1 MRSNYSAIG
10 KFVVYIKS
18 TKDKARGDALLG
30 RALTGRSTIV
40 DSFIETSVR
49 KDYKPEL
56 EKAVKKCNARSA
68 KLIIPNIGHLPRS
81 LAFCNSV
88 SKLEGNDPYV
98 CAIRETDGHVGVYKY
113 HTMQMFLQCVDQIN
127 INKQVAKKA
136 LRKKMETYIDPDT
149 NELWKAGN
157 PTNLLSVATPNAVL
171 VRKEQAEEYCKE
183 IMPVIREIQRYGK
196 VTLQG
201 IADALMA
208 RNIKTRRGKEQWTP
222 MGVSNLL
229 KKAGD
234 LGI

>member
-40 DSFIETSVR
+40 DMFIETEVR
-49 KDYKPEL
+49 KDKKKEL

-81 LAFCNSV
+81 LAFCNAV
-88 SKLEGNDPYV
+88 MKLDGNEPYV
-98 CAIRETDGHVGVYKY
+98 CAIRETDGHVAVYKY
-113 HTMQMFLQCVDQIN
+113 HVMQMFLQCVDHMKL
-127 INKQVAKKA
+127 NKKVAKKA
-136 LRKKMETYIDPDT
+136 LKKKRATG
-149 NELWKAGN
+149 WKAGN
-157 PTNLLSVATPNAVL
+157 PVNLDEATINAQK
-171 VRKEQAEEYCKE
+171 VRIEQANEYCRE

-201 IADALMA
+201 IANALIA
-208 RNIKTRRGKEQWTP
+208 RNIKTRRGKNTWTP

-229 KKAGD
+229 KKAKE

>member
-30 RALTGRSTIV
+30 RALTGRSTII
-40 DSFIETSVR
+40 DRFIETSVR
-49 KDYKPEL
+49 KNYKPEL
-56 EKAVKKCNARSA
+56 EKAIKKCNARSA

-88 SKLEGNDPYV
+88 SKLEGDDPYV
-98 CAIRETDGHVGVYKY
+98 CAIRETDGHVAVYKY
-113 HTMQMFLQCVDQIN
+113 HTTQMLLQCVDQIQ
-127 INKQVAKKA
+127 INKKVARTALDKKRA
-136 LRKKMETYIDPDT
+136 TG
-149 NELWKAGN
+149 WKAGN
-157 PTNLLSVATPNAVL
+157 PVNLDVATINASKARQQL
-171 VRKEQAEEYCKE
+171 ADDYCND
-183 IMPVIREIQRYGK
+183 IMPIIREIQRYGK

-201 IADALMA
+201 IANALMA
-208 RNIKTRRGKEQWTP
+208 RNIKTRRGKDVWTP

-229 KKAGD
+229 KKAGI

>member
-18 TKDKARGDALLG
+18 TKDKLRGDALLG
-30 RALTGRSTIV
+30 RALTGRSTII
-40 DSFIETSVR
+40 DTFIETEVR
-49 KDYKPEL
+49 KDKKKEL
-56 EKAVKKCNARSA
+56 EKAIKKCNEKAA

-81 LAFCNSV
+81 LAFCNAV
-88 SKLEGNDPYV
+88 MKLEGGDPYV
-98 CAIRETDGHVGVYKY
+98 CAIRETDGHVAVYKY
-113 HTMQMFLQCVDQIN
+113 HAMQMFLQCVDQMALN
-127 INKQVAKKA
+127 TKVAKKA
-136 LRKKMETYIDPDT
+136 LDKKRATG
-149 NELWKAGN
+149 WKPGN
-157 PTNLLSVATPNAVL
+157 PVNLDVATQNAKK
-171 VRKEQAEEYCKE
+171 VRVEQANEYCKE

-208 RNIKTRRGKEQWTP
+208 RNIKTRRGKEEWTP

-229 KKAGD
+229 KKAGE

>member
-40 DSFIETSVR
+40 DRFIETSVR
-49 KDYKPEL
+49 KNYKPEL
-56 EKAVKKCNARSA
+56 EKAIKKCNARSA

-98 CAIRETDGHVGVYKY
+98 CAIRETDGHVAVYKY
-113 HTMQMFLQCVDQIN
+113 HTTQMLLQCVDQIE
-127 INKQVAKKA
+127 INKKVAKKG
-136 LRKKMETYIDPDT
+136 LNKKRATG
-149 NELWKAGN
+149 WKPGN
-157 PTNLLSVATPNAVL
+157 PVNLDEATINASKARQQL
-171 VRKEQAEEYCKE
+171 ADDYCNK

-201 IADALMA
+201 IADALIA
-208 RNIKTRRGKEQWTP
+208 RNIKTRRGKDTWTP

-229 KKAGD
+229 KKAKE

>member
-30 RALTGRSTIV
+30 RALTGRSTII
-40 DSFIETSVR
+40 DRFIETSVR
-49 KDYKPEL
+49 KNYKPEL
-56 EKAVKKCNARSA
+56 EKAIKKCNARSA

-88 SKLEGNDPYV
+88 SKLEGDDPYI
-98 CAIRETDGHVGVYKY
+98 CAIRETDGHVAVYKY
-113 HTMQMFLQCVDQIN
+113 HTTQMLLQCVDQIE
-127 INKQVAKKA
+127 INKNVAKKA
-136 LRKKMETYIDPDT
+136 LRKKMETYIDPET

-157 PTNLLSVATPNAVL
+157 PVNLQSVATKNAEK
-171 VRKEQAEEYCKE
+171 VRIEQANEYCNE

-208 RNIKTRRGKEQWTP
+208 RNIKTRRGKDTWTP
-222 MGVSNLL
+222 MGVRNLL
-229 KKAGD
+229 KKAVS

>member
-30 RALTGRSTIV
+30 RALTGRSTII
-40 DSFIETSVR
+40 DRFIETSVR
-49 KDYKPEL
+49 KNYKPEL
-56 EKAVKKCNARSA
+56 DKAVKKCNARSA

-88 SKLEGNDPYV
+88 TKLEGNDPYV
-98 CAIRETDGHVGVYKY
+98 CAIRETDGHVAVYKY
-113 HTMQMFLQCVDQIN
+113 HTTQMLLQCVDQIDV
-127 INKQVAKKA
+127 NKKIAKKA
-136 LRKKMETYIDPDT
+136 LDKKRATG
-149 NELWKAGN
+149 WKAGN
-157 PTNLLSVATPNAVL
+157 PINLDEATINASKARQQL
-171 VRKEQAEEYCKE
+171 ADDYCNE

-201 IADALMA
+201 IANALMA
-208 RNIKTRRGKEQWTP
+208 RNIKTRRGKDVWTP
-222 MGVSNLL
+222 MGVRNLL

>member
-40 DSFIETSVR
+40 DMFIETEVR
-49 KDYKPEL
+49 KDKKKEL
-56 EKAVKKCNARSA
+56 EKAVQKCNARSA

-81 LAFCNSV
+81 LAFCNAV
-88 SKLEGNDPYV
+88 MKLDGNDPYV

-113 HTMQMFLQCVDQIN
+113 HTMQMFLQCVDQMKL
-127 INKQVAKKA
+127 NKKVAKKA
-136 LRKKMETYIDPDT
+136 LDKKRATG
-149 NELWKAGN
+149 WKAGN
-157 PTNLLSVATPNAVL
+157 PVNLDIATINAQK
-171 VRKEQAEEYCKE
+171 VRIEQANEYCRE

-201 IADALMA
+201 IADALIA
-208 RNIKTRRGKEQWTP
+208 RNIKTRRGKDTWTP

-229 KKAGD
+229 KKAKE

>member
-40 DSFIETSVR
+40 DRFVETSVR
-49 KDYKPEL
+49 KNYKPEL
-56 EKAVKKCNARSA
+56 EKAIKKCNARSA

-88 SKLEGNDPYV
+88 TKLEGNDPYV
-98 CAIRETDGHVGVYKY
+98 CAIRETDGHVAVYKY
-113 HTMQMFLQCVDQIN
+113 HTTQMLLQCVDQIE

-136 LRKKMETYIDPDT
+136 LDKKRATG
-149 NELWKAGN
+149 WKAGN

-171 VRKEQAEEYCKE
+171 VRRKQADDYCNE
-183 IMPVIREIQRYGK
+183 IMPVIREIQRFGK

-201 IADALMA
+201 IANALMA
-208 RNIKTRRGKEQWTP
+208 RNIKTRRGKDVWTP

-229 KKAGD
+229 KKAGS

>member
-40 DSFIETSVR
+40 DRFIETSVR
-49 KDYKPEL
+49 KNYKPEL

-88 SKLEGNDPYV
+88 TKLEGNDPHV
-98 CAIRETDGHVGVYKY
+98 CAIRETDGHVAVYKY
-113 HTMQMFLQCVDQIN
+113 HTTQMLLQCVDQIE
-127 INKQVAKKA
+127 INKQVAKKG
-136 LRKKMETYIDPDT
+136 LDKKRATG
-149 NELWKAGN
+149 WKPGN
-157 PTNLLSVATPNAVL
+157 PVNLDEATINASK
-171 VRKEQAEEYCKE
+171 VRQQQADDYCNE
-183 IMPVIREIQRYGK
+183 IMPVIREIQRFGK

-201 IADALMA
+201 IANALMA
-208 RNIKTRRGKEQWTP
+208 RNIKTRRGKDVWTP

>member
-18 TKDKARGDALLG
+18 TKDKARADALLG
-30 RALTGRSTIV
+30 RALTGRSTII
-40 DSFIETSVR
+40 DMFIEAKVR
-49 KDYKPEL
+49 KDKKIEL
-56 EKAVKKCNARSA
+56 EKAVKKCNERSA

-81 LAFCNSV
+81 LAFCNAV
-88 SKLEGNDPYV
+88 MKLDGGDPYV
-98 CAIRETDGHVGVYKY
+98 CAIRETDGHVAVYKY

-127 INKQVAKKA
+127 INKKVAKKA
-136 LRKKMETYIDPDT
+136 LDKKRATG
-149 NELWKAGN
+149 WKAGN
-157 PTNLLSVATPNAVL
+157 PVNLDVATINATKARQQL
-171 VRKEQAEEYCKE
+171 ADDYCKE
-183 IMPVIREIQRYGK
+183 IMPTIREIQRYGK

-208 RNIKTRRGKEQWTP
+208 RNIKTRRGKEEWTP

>member
-30 RALTGRSTIV
+30 RALTGRSTII
-40 DSFIETSVR
+40 DMFIETSVR
-49 KDYKPEL
+49 KNYKPEL

-88 SKLEGNDPYV
+88 AKLEGGDPYV
-98 CAIRETDGHVGVYKY
+98 CAIRETDGHVAVYKY
-113 HTMQMFLQCVDQIN
+113 HTTQMLLQCVDQIQ
-127 INKQVAKKA
+127 INKKVARTALDKKRA
-136 LRKKMETYIDPDT
+136 TG
-149 NELWKAGN
+149 WKAGN
-157 PTNLLSVATPNAVL
+157 PVNLDVATINASKARQQL
-171 VRKEQAEEYCKE
+171 ADDYCND
-183 IMPVIREIQRYGK
+183 IMPIIREIQRYGK

-201 IADALMA
+201 IANALMA
-208 RNIKTRRGKEQWTP
+208 RNIKTRRGKDVWTP

-229 KKAGD
+229 KKAGI

>member
-1 MRSNYSAIG
+1 VRSNYSAIG

-40 DSFIETSVR
+40 DIFIETSVR
-49 KDYKPEL
+49 KNYKPEL
-56 EKAVKKCNARSA
+56 DKAVKKCNARSA

-88 SKLEGNDPYV
+88 SKLDGNDPYI
-98 CAIRETDGHVGVYKY
+98 CAIRETDGHVAVYKY
-113 HTMQMFLQCVDQIN
+113 HTMQMLLQCVDQIDV
-127 INKQVAKKA
+127 NKKVAKKG
-136 LRKKMETYIDPDT
+136 LDKKRATG
-149 NELWKAGN
+149 WKPGN
-157 PTNLLSVATPNAVL
+157 PVNLDVATINASKARQQL
-171 VRKEQAEEYCKE
+171 ADDYCNE
-183 IMPVIREIQRYGK
+183 IMPVIREIQRFGK

-201 IADALMA
+201 IANALMA
-208 RNIKTRRGKEQWTP
+208 RNIKTRRGKDVWTP

>member
-40 DSFIETSVR
+40 DMFIETEVR
-49 KDYKPEL
+49 KDKKKEL
-56 EKAVKKCNARSA
+56 EKAVQKCNARSA

-81 LAFCNSV
+81 LAFCNAV
-88 SKLEGNDPYV
+88 MKLDGNEPYV
-98 CAIRETDGHVGVYKY
+98 CAIRETDGHVAVYKY
-113 HTMQMFLQCVDQIN
+113 HVMQMFLQCVDHMKL
-127 INKQVAKKA
+127 NKKVAKKA
-136 LRKKMETYIDPDT
+136 LDKKRATG
-149 NELWKAGN
+149 WKAGN
-157 PTNLLSVATPNAVL
+157 PVNLDIATINAQK
-171 VRKEQAEEYCKE
+171 VRIEQANEYCRE

-201 IADALMA
+201 IADALIA
-208 RNIKTRRGKEQWTP
+208 RNIKTRRGKDTWTP

-229 KKAGD
+229 KKAKE

>member
-40 DSFIETSVR
+40 DIFIETSVR
-49 KDYKPEL
+49 KNYKPEL
-56 EKAVKKCNARSA
+56 DKAVKKCNARSA

-88 SKLEGNDPYV
+88 TKLEGNDPHV
-98 CAIRETDGHVGVYKY
+98 CAIRETDGHVAVYKY
-113 HTMQMFLQCVDQIN
+113 HTMQMLLQCVDQIDV
-127 INKQVAKKA
+127 NKKVAKKG
-136 LRKKMETYIDPDT
+136 LDKKRATG
-149 NELWKAGN
+149 WKPGN
-157 PTNLLSVATPNAVL
+157 PVNLDVATINASKARQQL
-171 VRKEQAEEYCKE
+171 ADDYCNE
-183 IMPVIREIQRYGK
+183 IMPVIREIQRFGK

-201 IADALMA
+201 IANALMA
-208 RNIKTRRGKEQWTP
+208 RNIKTRRGKDVWTP

-229 KKAGD
+229 KKAGE

>member
-40 DSFIETSVR
+40 DIFIETSVR
-49 KDYKPEL
+49 KNYKPEL
-56 EKAVKKCNARSA
+56 DKAVKKCNARSA

-88 SKLEGNDPYV
+88 SKLDGNDPYI
-98 CAIRETDGHVGVYKY
+98 CAIRETDGHVAVYKY
-113 HTMQMFLQCVDQIN
+113 HTMQMLLQCVDQIDV
-127 INKQVAKKA
+127 NKKVAKKG
-136 LRKKMETYIDPDT
+136 LDKKRATG
-149 NELWKAGN
+149 WKPGN
-157 PTNLLSVATPNAVL
+157 PVNLDVATINASKARQQL
-171 VRKEQAEEYCKE
+171 ADDYCNE
-183 IMPVIREIQRYGK
+183 IMPVIREIQRFGK

-201 IADALMA
+201 IANALMA
-208 RNIKTRRGKEQWTP
+208 RNIKTRRGKDVWTP

>member
-40 DSFIETSVR
+40 DMFIETEVR
-49 KDYKPEL
+49 KDKKKEL
-56 EKAVKKCNARSA
+56 EKAVQKCNAKSA

-81 LAFCNSV
+81 LAFCNAV
-88 SKLEGNDPYV
+88 MKLDGNDPYV
-98 CAIRETDGHVGVYKY
+98 CAIRETDGHVAVYKY
-113 HTMQMFLQCVDQIN
+113 HTMQMFLQCVDQMKL
-127 INKQVAKKA
+127 NKKVAKKA
-136 LRKKMETYIDPDT
+136 LDKKRATG
-149 NELWKAGN
+149 WKAGN
-157 PTNLLSVATPNAVL
+157 PVNLDIATINAQK
-171 VRKEQAEEYCKE
+171 VRIEQANEYCRE

-201 IADALMA
+201 IADALIA
-208 RNIKTRRGKEQWTP
+208 RNIKTRRGKDTWTP

-229 KKAGD
+229 KKAKE

>member
-30 RALTGRSTIV
+30 RALTGRSTII
-40 DSFIETSVR
+40 DRFIETSVR
-49 KDYKPEL
+49 KNYKPEL
-56 EKAVKKCNARSA
+56 EKAIKKCNARSA

-88 SKLEGNDPYV
+88 SKLEGDDPYV
-98 CAIRETDGHVGVYKY
+98 CAIRETDGHVAVYKY
-113 HTMQMFLQCVDQIN
+113 HTTQMLLQCVDQIQ
-127 INKQVAKKA
+127 INKKVARTALDKKRA
-136 LRKKMETYIDPDT
+136 TG
-149 NELWKAGN
+149 WKAGN
-157 PTNLLSVATPNAVL
+157 PVNLDIATINASKARQQL
-171 VRKEQAEEYCKE
+171 ADDYCNE

-208 RNIKTRRGKEQWTP
+208 RNIKTRRGKDTWTP
-222 MGVSNLL
+222 MGVRNLL
-229 KKAGD
+229 KKAGS

>member
-40 DSFIETSVR
+40 DMFIETSVR
-49 KDYKPEL
+49 KNYKPEL

-88 SKLEGNDPYV
+88 MKLDGNDPYV

-113 HTMQMFLQCVDQIN
+113 HTMQMFLQCVDQMKL
-127 INKQVAKKA
+127 NKKVAKKA
-136 LRKKMETYIDPDT
+136 LDKKRATG
-149 NELWKAGN
+149 WKAGN
-157 PTNLLSVATPNAVL
+157 PVNLDIATINAQK
-171 VRKEQAEEYCKE
+171 VRIEQANEYCRE

-201 IADALMA
+201 IADALIA
-208 RNIKTRRGKEQWTP
+208 RNIKTRRGKDTWTP

-229 KKAGD
+229 KKAKE

>member
-30 RALTGRSTIV
+30 RALTGRSTII
-40 DSFIETSVR
+40 DTFIETEVR
-49 KDYKPEL
+49 KDKKKEL

-81 LAFCNSV
+81 LAFCNAV
-88 SKLEGNDPYV
+88 MKLDGNDPYV
-98 CAIRETDGHVGVYKY
+98 CAIRETDGHVAVYKY
-113 HTMQMFLQCVDQIN
+113 HAMQMLLQCVDQMKL
-127 INKQVAKKA
+127 NKKVAKKA
-136 LRKKMETYIDPDT
+136 LDKKRATG
-149 NELWKAGN
+149 WKAGN
-157 PTNLLSVATPNAVL
+157 PVNLDIATINASKA
-171 VRKEQAEEYCKE
+171 RQQQADDYCNE

-201 IADALMA
+201 IANALMA
-208 RNIKTRRGKEQWTP
+208 RNIKTRRGKDTWTP
-222 MGVSNLL
+222 MGVRNLL
-229 KKAGD
+229 KKAGS

>member
-40 DSFIETSVR
+40 DRFIETSVR
-49 KDYKPEL
+49 KNYKPEL
-56 EKAVKKCNARSA
+56 EKAVKKCNERSA

-88 SKLEGNDPYV
+88 SKLEGNDPYI
-98 CAIRETDGHVGVYKY
+98 CAIRETDGHVAVYKY
-113 HTMQMFLQCVDQIN
+113 HTTQMFLQCVDQIE
-127 INKQVAKKA
+127 INKKVAKKG
-136 LRKKMETYIDPDT
+136 LDKKRATG
-149 NELWKAGN
+149 WKPGN
-157 PTNLLSVATPNAVL
+157 PVNLDVATINATKARQQL
-171 VRKEQAEEYCKE
+171 ADDYCNE

-201 IADALMA
+201 IANALMA
-208 RNIKTRRGKEQWTP
+208 RNIKTRRGKDVLTP
-222 MGVSNLL
+222 MGVRNLL
-229 KKAGD
+229 KKAGG

>member
-18 TKDKARGDALLG
+18 TKDKARGDALLR
-30 RALTGRSTIV
+30 RALTGRSSIV
-40 DSFIETSVR
+40 DIFIETSVR
-49 KDYKPEL
+49 KNYKPEL
-56 EKAVKKCNARSA
+56 EKAIKRCNARSA

-81 LAFCNSV
+81 LAFCNAV
-88 SKLEGNDPYV
+88 MKLDGNDPYV
-98 CAIRETDGHVGVYKY
+98 CAIRETDGHVAIYKY
-113 HTMQMFLQCVDQIN
+113 HTTQMLLQCIDQIE
-127 INKQVAKKA
+127 INKKVAKKGID
-136 LRKKMETYIDPDT
+136 KKRATG
-149 NELWKAGN
+149 WKPGN
-157 PTNLLSVATPNAVL
+157 PVNLDIATINASKA
-171 VRKEQAEEYCKE
+171 RQQQADDYCQD

-208 RNIKTRRGKEQWTP
+208 RNIKTRRNKDVWTP

-229 KKAGD
+229 KKAKD